1 MTRGDFM
8 KKIGILLFCL
18 IIGILLT
25 ACTKPAEDPLPPSS
39 KEQSGVTESTVPG
52 DIQAALQEKEE
63 QERLKKEKLAKYCAP
78 SEAGYQYHWDDTL
91 QNIYAPSE
99 AYPMGDPQ
107 PGGEP
112 IHIEPRVEN
121 SSGTDY
127 SFEKPFYG
135 KGFDFL
141 CFGGDI
147 MGYKVA
153 CVQAITKEEWESG
166 EFLYSTDKKD
176 YTKENLSAYLIREDE
191 DYVLLDITE
200 LVLGSSF
207 EESLKQK
214 AAERNTPEVMYSWVL
229 GPAAHLKEHLSEII
243 VKG

>member
-1 MTRGDFM
+1 M
-8 KKIGILLFCL
+8 KKILTVCCLVFC
-18 IIGILLT
+18 ILLT
-25 ACTKPAEDPLPPSS
+25 ACTKPAVEPSS
-39 KEQSGVTESTVPG
+39 SSSGETGTITESTVP
-52 DIQAALQEKEE
+52 DDTQSDENQ
-63 QERLKKEKLAKYCAP
+63 KKYTEFCAP
-78 SEAGYQYHWDDTL
+78 SEVGYQYQWDDTL
-91 QNIYAPSE
+91 NNIYAPSE
-99 AYPMGDPQ
+99 AYPMGDAQ

-141 CFGGDI
+141 CFGGDV

-153 CVQAITKEEWESG
+153 CVQAIAKEEWESDG
-166 EFLYSTDKKD
+166 FLYSTDKKD
-176 YTKENLSAYLIREDE
+176 YTKESLSAYLIREDE

-214 AAERNTPEVMYSWVL
+214 AEKNGTPEVMYSWAL
-229 GPAAHLKEHLSEII
+229 EPAAHLQEHLSEII
-243 VKG
+243 VKK

>member
-1 MTRGDFM
+1 M
-8 KKIGILLFCL
+8 KKISLILFCT
-18 IIGILLT
+18 IIGILLA
-25 ACTKPAEDPLPPSS
+25 ACAKPTDNPLPSPSG
-39 KEQSGVTESTVPG
+39 EQSGITESTGPG

-63 QERLKKEKLAKYCAP
+63 QERLKREKLAKYCAP
-78 SEAGYQYHWDDTL
+78 SEAGYQYHWDDVL
-91 QNIYAPSE
+91 KNIYAPSE

-135 KGFDFL
+135 EGFDFL
-141 CFGGDI
+141 CFGGDV

-153 CVQAITKEEWESG
+153 CVQAVAKEEWESG

-176 YTKENLSAYLIREDE
+176 YTREELAPYLIREDE
-191 DYVLLDITE
+191 DYVLLDIAE

-214 AAERNTPEVMYSWVL
+214 AEENGTPEIQYSWAL
-229 GPAAHLKEHLSEII
+229 EPAAHLKEHLSEII

>member
-1 MTRGDFM
+1 M
-8 KKIGILLFCL
+8 KKLLFSCILLASCL
-18 IIGILLT
+18 VFFSCSPKET
-25 ACTKPAEDPLPPSS
+25 PAPSS
-39 KEQSGVTESTVPG
+39 DASSSGTPSSSISSEQASRDAWKAPSTV
-52 DIQAALQEKEE
+52 
-63 QERLKKEKLAKYCAP
+63 
-78 SEAGYQYHWDDTL
+78 GYTYIWDDTL

-112 IHIEPRVEN
+112 IHINP
-121 SSGTDY
+121 
-127 SFEKPFYG
+127 SFEQVNRM
-135 KGFDFL
+135 DVIW
-141 CFGGDI
+141 FGGDI
-147 MGYKVA
+147 IGDRVAYIQAVKHEYWDDPDFYFSSSFLIGPYK
-153 CVQAITKEEWESG
+153 IKTYTREE
-166 EFLYSTDKKD
+166 L
-176 YTKENLSAYLIREDE
+176 APYLIREDE

-229 GPAAHLKEHLSEII
+229 EPAAHLKEHLSEII